1 MKSRITRTTLFKK
14 NHIELV
20 REDYTTQVLTPGIK
34 SRSSGSNDDSYYWG
48 VNRYRYREKEVK
60 LKSPL
65 GFWYT
70 KTIRVS
76 PDDGKGKLQ
85 KSWSGQVYEFSLPKT
100 KYILNY
106 LVRYGN
112 QYINVE
118 VRPWELNHQDKAM
131 PDHFVEDLKR
141 EIDKVLD
148 IVSQNKLGNTEEL
161 RRKIYTDLF
170 GFPSGPKY
178 QTDLEKIESHGFDKA
193 VSFRNR
199 KE

>member
-14 NHIELV
+14 NHIELI
-20 REDYTTQVLTPGIK
+20 REDYPTQVLTPGIK
-34 SRSSGSNDDSYYWG
+34 SRSSGSNDNSYYWNSG
-48 VNRYRYREKEVK
+48 RYREKEVK

-70 KTIRVS
+70 KMVRVF
-76 PDDGKGKLQ
+76 PDDRKGKPQ
-85 KSWSGQVYEFSLPKT
+85 KSWSGKVYEFSLPKT

-106 LVRYGN
+106 LTGYNN

-118 VRPWELNHQDKAM
+118 VRPWELNPQDKAM

-141 EIDKVLD
+141 EIDNVLGV
-148 IVSQNKLGNTEEL
+148 VSQNKLGDAEKL
-161 RRKIYTDLF
+161 RREIYTDLF

-178 QTDLEKIESHGFDKA
+178 QTDLEKIESHGFDKV